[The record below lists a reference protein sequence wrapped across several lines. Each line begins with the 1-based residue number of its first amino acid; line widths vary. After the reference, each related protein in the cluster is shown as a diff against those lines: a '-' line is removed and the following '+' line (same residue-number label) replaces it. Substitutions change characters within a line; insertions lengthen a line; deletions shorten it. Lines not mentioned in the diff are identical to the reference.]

1 MSVYNIA
8 GNTNTTVYHLDGG
21 RALRGHNVDGTVVLN
36 SASDILNSF
45 SILGDSYSTFAGH
58 LTPDTN
64 SSWYPTD
71 GTYGDGNDV
80 TTVEQTWWYMFKE
93 QYALPLTINNSHSGS
108 TVSYD
113 GYGDGT
119 VDGKTTS
126 FIQRAGS
133 LGSPGLIFV
142 FGGTNDAW
150 VPAELGEYKYTDIT
164 EADLS
169 YFRPALAYLLDN
181 IKSQHPSA
189 TVVFIL
195 NHAITPSFKESVK
208 TICEHMSVPCV
219 ELNNIAMTGGHPNS
233 TGMVTL
239 SNQVINFMD
248 KLSV

>member
-21 RALRGHNVDGTVVLN
+21 RALRGHNVDGAVVLN

-133 LGSPGLIFV
+133 LGSPGLI
-142 FGGTNDAW
+142 
-150 VPAELGEYKYTDIT
+150 
-164 EADLS
+164 
-169 YFRPALAYLLDN
+169 PALAYLLDN

-195 NHAITPSFKESVK
+195 NHAITPSFKESAK

-233 TGMVTL
+233 AGMVTL

-248 KLSV
+248 KLSI